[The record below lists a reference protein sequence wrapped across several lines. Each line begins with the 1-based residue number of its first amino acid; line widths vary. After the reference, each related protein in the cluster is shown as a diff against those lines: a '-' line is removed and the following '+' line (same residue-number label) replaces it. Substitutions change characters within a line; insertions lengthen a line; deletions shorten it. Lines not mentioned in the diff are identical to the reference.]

1 MQKNSE
7 IISYIIQAII
17 KAISRR
23 TTNNFAVLTI
33 DIVIRKLE
41 FKYDFLKFIEIDNG
55 IYSEGINAVK
65 INREIDS
72 IKMSELEK
80 AINEIIYILIKKLG
94 KNKRYY
100 FTKEIKDEIESK
112 FKSLGEENIFN
123 LDFTQYDY
131 ISDELDLEKT
141 TDISIKNSFIM
152 ESILKSLF
160 NILNKKIP
168 EGEVIKILKTSI
180 KKIGNNNDIT
190 KYIIINDIPDSN
202 GYFTIETKNEINDV
216 IPIRMA
222 DMLERFIEE
231 IGRSIKCNTD
241 HSFFEEFQNLLGEEN
256 LYFIKKMGV
265 NLDRIRYVLQ
275 QQENEIITKKTLKTL
290 IDICSKKISVSFAV
304 ETIDSIINKVK
315 LKHDVLKYVT
325 IDKYRYDEGVNA
337 ISINEAIKSAESHKL
352 GKALWEIIKNMQEI
366 TRERNFIE
374 DFKKE
379 LGDEYLQKIEDIGVN
394 LHILKIIS

>member
-23 TTNNFAVLTI
+23 TTKNFAIVTI
-33 DIVIRKLE
+33 DIVIKKLE
-41 FKYDFLKFIEIDNG
+41 LKYDFLRFIEIDNE

-65 INREIDS
+65 INTEIDS
-72 IKMSELEK
+72 IKMNELEK
-80 AINEIIYILIKKLG
+80 AINEIIYILTIKLG

-123 LDFTQYDY
+123 LDFRQNEFV
-131 ISDELDLEKT
+131 SDDIDLEK
-141 TDISIKNSFIM
+141 IIEVSIKNSYIIDT
-152 ESILKSLF
+152 ILKALIT
-160 NILNKKIP
+160 ILNKKMP
-168 EGEVIKILKTSI
+168 EAEVIKILKTSI
-180 KKIGNNNDIT
+180 KKLENINDIT
-190 KYIIINDIPDSN
+190 KYIIINDTPDSN
-202 GYFTIETKNEINDV
+202 GYYTIETKEDINGI

-231 IGRSIKCNTD
+231 IGRSIKCDID
-241 HSFFEEFQNLLGEEN
+241 HSFFEEFKNILGDEN

-265 NLDRIRYVLQ
+265 NLDRIGVILQ

-290 IDICSKKISVSFAV
+290 IDISCKKISVGFAV
-304 ETIDSIINKVK
+304 ETIDSIIKKVK

-325 IDKYRYDEGVNA
+325 IDKYRYNEGINA
-337 ISINEAIKSAESHKL
+337 ISIDEAIKSVESHKL
-352 GKALWEIIKNMQEI
+352 GKALWEIIKNTQEI

-379 LGDEYLQKIEDIGVN
+379 FGDEYLQKIEDIGVN